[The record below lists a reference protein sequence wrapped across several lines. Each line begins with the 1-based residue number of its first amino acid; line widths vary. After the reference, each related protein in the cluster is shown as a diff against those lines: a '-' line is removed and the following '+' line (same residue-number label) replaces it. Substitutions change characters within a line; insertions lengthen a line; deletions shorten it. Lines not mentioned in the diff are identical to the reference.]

1 MPQSLARV
9 LVHIVFSTRNRARLI
24 KPEFERELF
33 GYIHGIIENNG
44 AKLFIAGGVED
55 HVHLLVSLGRTVSI
69 GELVG
74 DIKRDSSKWMKA
86 KCRSF
91 YWQNGYGAFSVSESN
106 VESVIRYIRDQKRRH
121 QRLGFQDEYRSLMK
135 KNRLEIDE
143 RYCWD

>member
-9 LVHIVFSTRNRARLI
+9 LAHLVFSTRNRARLI

-74 DIKRDSSKWMKA
+74 DIKRDSSKWMNA

-106 VESVIRYIRDQKRRH
+106 VESVIRYIKDQKRHH
-121 QRLGFQDEYRSLMK
+121 QRFGFQDEYRSLMK
-135 KNRLEIDE
+135 KHRLEIDE